1 MHTSTPVEI
10 KRGMVDRFG
19 GAVDPATLNTV
30 AEIAP
35 IFRRN
40 ALNIMFAMREALAQR
55 DGKRLWLAAHTMKG
69 TSGNLG
75 LLRLADMCQALE
87 ELAEED
93 EFAAAALELRDL
105 AAEFRQVQQVL
116 DELACDERRQY
127 FFHGI
132 EQAEYL

>member
-19 GAVDPATLNTV
+19 GAVDPVTLNTV

-55 DGKRLWLAAHTMKG
+55 DRDRLRLAAHTMKG

-75 LLRLADMCQALE
+75 LLRLANMCQAVE
-87 ELAEED
+87 DLAEED
-93 EFAAAALELRDL
+93 AFAAAALELRNI

-116 DELACDERRQY
+116 EELDCDERRGH
-127 FFHGI
+127 FFQGI
-132 EQAEYL
+132 EQTEYL